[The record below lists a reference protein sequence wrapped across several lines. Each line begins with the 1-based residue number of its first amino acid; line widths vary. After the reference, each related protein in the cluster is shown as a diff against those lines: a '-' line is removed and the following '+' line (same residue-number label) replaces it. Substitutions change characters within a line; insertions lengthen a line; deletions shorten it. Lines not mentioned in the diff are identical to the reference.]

1 MDRLA
6 NNGDEVRSWTMK
18 SIGCEQRLPLF
29 FPENEERKNMYL
41 SSSSCSCSTS
51 TLSTFKD
58 DYSLTETETEMKQ
71 IQRSERKKP
80 KFCAQK
86 KKIIYMDKRHVRWN
100 IKN

>member
-1 MDRLA
+1 MFNYGIDFLKTRR
-6 NNGDEVRSWTMK
+6 ERTC
-18 SIGCEQRLPLF
+18 I
-29 FPENEERKNMYL
+29 FPRAHAHAPHQHCQHSKMI
-41 SSSSCSCSTS
+41 
-51 TLSTFKD
+51 
-58 DYSLTETETEMKQ
+58 TETETEMKQ